1 MRPLCAAR
9 PLALESLYEN
19 MRAKRLICASA
30 VRSGDA
36 VGHSCDRWLAKT
48 VVYHPDL
55 GAWTAEVLASVLL
68 DASIR

>member
-30 VRSGDA
+30 VCPGDV

-48 VVYHPDL
+48 LYIN
-55 GAWTAEVLASVLL
+55 W
-68 DASIR
+68 I